1 LANPSTRY
9 PPLPNLSFA
18 SLNFLSHDSSFATGT
33 PSFKICVHRSHIFY
47 GAPLVKTQYSLSGL
61 WYSFTLKAYLFVEL
75 NGILHSR
82 FSLSL
87 AHGNCL
93 RVSLMSAMGWKNLI
107 RAVSEASP
115 VVGMSRY
122 SMVLRFCSQ
131 VSLASETLSCFSLS
145 VRFLL
150 LLIELILSA
159 GILRSNSATEQTI
172 ALSWRALNPAS

>member
-1 LANPSTRY
+1 
-9 PPLPNLSFA
+9 
-18 SLNFLSHDSSFATGT
+18 
-33 PSFKICVHRSHIFY
+33 
-47 GAPLVKTQYSLSGL
+47 
-61 WYSFTLKAYLFVEL
+61 
-75 NGILHSR
+75 
-82 FSLSL
+82 
-87 AHGNCL
+87 
-93 RVSLMSAMGWKNLI
+93 MSAMGWKNLI